1 MPSTAATCAALIWPG
16 RNSTGPTTWP
26 NVLADGAATPPCPL
40 GLPAA
45 KARSSAC
52 ATGCEGQRMP
62 MLSWPPLTAAPMWGA
77 RLRMSVS
84 GPGQN
89 AWINWRAAAGTS
101 LAQ

>member
-1 MPSTAATCAALIWPG
+1 MPAATSRG
-16 RNSTGPTTWP
+16 NSARTCSARVGDTWP

>member
-16 RNSTGPTTWP
+16 RNST
-26 NVLADGAATPPCPL
+26 DGAATPPCPL